1 MNKIRYAMENNLRG
15 KDWVDALELTP
26 KIMKKNDVYLYQP
39 PSDFEVSVIGMING
53 WQVADELRFVGAI

>member
-1 MNKIRYAMENNLRG
+1 MNKIRYAIEQNLRG
-15 KDWVDALELTP
+15 KAWIDALELSP
-26 KIMKKNDVYLYQP
+26 EIEKRSDLYRYQP